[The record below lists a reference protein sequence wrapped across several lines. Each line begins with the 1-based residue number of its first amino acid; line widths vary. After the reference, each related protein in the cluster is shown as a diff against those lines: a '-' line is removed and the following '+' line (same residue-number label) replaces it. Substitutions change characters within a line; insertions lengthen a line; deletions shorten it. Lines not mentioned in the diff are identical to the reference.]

1 MSKVVVGKM
10 VMDGCPHCTNL
21 QKPWT
26 KLKTMLGGKAVFEE
40 EIKSDGQNK
49 LDDLNKKHGTDIKM
63 ALGFPSIFKITGGK
77 VEYYEGER
85 TVKKMADWILAKKEG
100 NQTGGKRS
108 GSKRSAK
115 QSGGKQS
122 GGKQSSSK
130 RNAKRSDRKRSDSK
144 RNSKTKKR
152 SQRRM

>member
-100 NQTGGKRS
+100 KRTGGKRS
-108 GSKRSAK
+108 KRN
-115 QSGGKQS
+115 
-122 GGKQSSSK
+122 SSK
-130 RNAKRSDRKRSDSK
+130 RNAK

>member
-21 QKPWT
+21 EKPWT
-26 KLKTMLGGKAVFEE
+26 KLETMLGGKAVFED

-85 TVKKMADWILAKKEG
+85 TVQKMADWILAKKEG

-108 GSKRSAK
+108 KR
-115 QSGGKQS
+115 SGGKRS
-122 GGKQSSSK
+122 GG
-130 RNAKRSDRKRSDSK
+130 K

-152 SQRRM
+152 SQRRR

>member
-21 QKPWT
+21 EEPWT

-49 LDDLNKKHGTDIKM
+49 LDDLNNKHGTDIKM

-85 TVKKMADWILAKKEG
+85 TVQKMADWILAKKEG

-108 GSKRSAK
+108 KQSGGKRSGGKRSAK

-122 GGKQSSSK
+122 
-130 RNAKRSDRKRSDSK
+130 AKRSGGK

-152 SQRRM
+152 SNRRM